1 MLPQNK
7 YSFCQKVQLIWWL
20 IRTKLLCRKARLIRF
35 PFDLRGGGENYRSWK
50 IAYNRCRL
58 PNRGIS
64 DR

>member
-35 PFDLRGGGENYRSWK
+35 PFDLRGGGK
-50 IAYNRCRL
+50 L
-58 PNRGIS
+58 
-64 DR
+64 